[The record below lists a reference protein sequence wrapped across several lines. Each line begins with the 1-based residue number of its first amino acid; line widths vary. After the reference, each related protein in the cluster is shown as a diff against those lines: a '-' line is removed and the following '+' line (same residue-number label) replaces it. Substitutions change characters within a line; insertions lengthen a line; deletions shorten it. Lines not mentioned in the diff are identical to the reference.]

1 MQTKTKRREA
11 TRRSVPK
18 RESLGRV
25 IERYGQK
32 SNNRRFAFDC
42 EPLPDWM
49 ETMTLGEFE
58 RMRSESERR
67 R

>member
-11 TRRSVPK
+11 TRRCVQK

-25 IERYGQK
+25 IERNGQK
-32 SNNRRFAFDC
+32 SNNRRFAFEC
-42 EPLPDWM
+42 KPLPDWM
-49 ETMTLGEFE
+49 ENMGLEDFE
-58 RMRSESERR
+58 NMRSETERR